1 MRFIRFTIAALAATA
16 CMQAAPASAQTEV
29 SGKYLITYRVYCI
42 PTATFN
48 VEPYPGLV
56 GGYVNDV
63 NLGVNNA
70 ALQFNMVLADFNAA
84 KLKVSFTGFNEA
96 GNVMLT
102 QITGAYPSNS
112 GSPFQESAATGK
124 TSYST
129 TATSLTIGN
138 QTFHALFGQVDKNSV
153 ASYITFQGLFD
164 DQNGDSCSEQGEA
177 ARQ

>member
-1 MRFIRFTIAALAATA
+1 MRFIRFIIAALAATA
-16 CMQAAPASAQTEV
+16 CMHANPANAQTEV

-48 VEPYPGLV
+48 VEPGSV

-124 TSYST
+124 TGYST
-129 TATSLTIGN
+129 TPTSLTIGN

-153 ASYITFQGLFD
+153 ANYITFQGIFA